1 MKPIQSISAKEWNA
15 IRTKI
20 KTLEQEIYDLED
32 MLPRALDKNFVQ
44 RQIELKLN
52 EIIELKAKTEPEL

>member
-20 KTLEQEIYDLED
+20 NMLQQEVYELWNI
-32 MLPRALDKNFVQ
+32 LPRALDKNFVK
-44 RQIELKLN
+44 RQIELKQN
-52 EIIELKAKTEPEL
+52 EIKKLKEKTEPKL

>member
-15 IRTKI
+15 LRTKI

-44 RQIELKLN
+44 RQIELKFN
-52 EIIELKAKTEPEL
+52 EIIELKEKTEPKL

>member
-20 KTLEQEIYDLED
+20 NTLQQEIYELWNI
-32 MLPRALDKNFVQ
+32 LPRALDKNFVK
-44 RQIELKLN
+44 RQIELKQN
-52 EIIELKAKTEPEL
+52 EIKKLKEKTEPKL